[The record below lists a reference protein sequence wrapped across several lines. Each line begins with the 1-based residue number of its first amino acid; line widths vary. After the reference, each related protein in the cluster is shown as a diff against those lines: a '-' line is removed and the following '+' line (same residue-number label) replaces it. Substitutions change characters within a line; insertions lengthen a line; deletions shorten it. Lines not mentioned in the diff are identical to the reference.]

1 MEQGFP
7 ETLSDKDR
15 LQLMLRLGRTRLA
28 HCLHQV
34 RVLANETRS
43 RVRSGVMCEWRKA
56 MIDYYKTVAEAV
68 AGVLLIP
75 DAELSATLNE
85 IRFLSGPYLQES

>member
-1 MEQGFP
+1 MVRADFDCLP
-7 ETLSDKDR
+7 DADKA
-15 LQLMLRLGRTRLA
+15 QLMLRIGRTRLA

-34 RVLANETRS
+34 RTYANE
-43 RVRSGVMCEWRKA
+43 VRLLSPDGLRQGWSIEMLQ
-56 MIDYYKTVAEAV
+56 YFKTVAESV

-75 DAELSATLNE
+75 DAELSAVLNE